1 VDETNE
7 VIIPVRED
15 GRLDMQRVVALYD
28 APAYIRRAR
37 IVEGTLQQVLQH
49 CRQQRELWL
58 AMARL
63 RLGQLGDLAGSWQRL
78 RPWLADDDQVAILAR
93 LETELAP
100 QLRCPVEQTSSDR
113 VLQRALQKL
122 CASLERF
129 NERWHVFLSKVD
141 LTALNALRADYN
153 RWYVLEKECAV
164 RSARL
169 AREGFVP
176 LSPLTATDLEER
188 LPVLPVPVLVG

>member
-1 VDETNE
+1 MNE
-7 VIIPVRED
+7 LIIPVRED
-15 GRLDMQRVVALYD
+15 GRLDMQQVVAMYD

-37 IVEGTLQQVLQH
+37 NVEGTLQQVLH
-49 CRQQRELWL
+49 RCRQQREQWL

-63 RLGQLGDLAGSWQRL
+63 RLGQLAGLAGSWQRL

-93 LETELAP
+93 LETELSP
-100 QLRCPVEQTSSDR
+100 QLRCPVEQTSSQR
-113 VLQRALQKL
+113 VLLRALVKL
-122 CASLERF
+122 CDSLERF

-141 LTALNALRADYN
+141 LTTLNALREDYN

-169 AREGFVP
+169 AREGFVA
-176 LSPLTATDLEER
+176 LSPLTAADLEER
-188 LPVLPVPVLVG
+188 LPLLPVPAVAG